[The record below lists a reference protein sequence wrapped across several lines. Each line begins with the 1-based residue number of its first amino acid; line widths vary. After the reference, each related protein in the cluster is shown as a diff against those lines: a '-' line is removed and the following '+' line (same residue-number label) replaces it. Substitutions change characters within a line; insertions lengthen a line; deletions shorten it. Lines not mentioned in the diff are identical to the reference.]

1 MSSADDVNGG
11 KTFVKDPRSFDN
23 SVNQPTPREGK
34 GSKRGG
40 RGGNRGGLGNG
51 HFTSPHH
58 YSNGNFPGDFPASAY
73 SPSQAP
79 YNIQR
84 GGHYSQHSRT
94 FRGNNMR
101 SQSIPIDNFGRVAG
115 GYPGYPAGVSSP
127 QGYMPEYYGNF
138 PAGPVAYQPGMEQA
152 FMVPMIAN
160 QM

>member
-1 MSSADDVNGG
+1 MPGANDANGG
-11 KTFVKDPRSFDN
+11 KNFAKDPRSLDN
-23 SVNQPTPREGK
+23 PVNQPPHREGK

-40 RGGNRGGLGNG
+40 RGGSRGSLGNG

-58 YSNGNFPGDFPASAY
+58 YTNGNFPGDLPTSAY

-79 YNIQR
+79 YNAQR

-101 SQSIPIDNFGRVAG
+101 SQSIPIDNLGRPG
-115 GYPGYPAGVSSP
+115 GYPGYPMPVASP
-127 QGYMPEYYGNF
+127 QGFMPEYYGNF
-138 PAGPVAYQPGMEQA
+138 PPGPVAYQPGMEQA